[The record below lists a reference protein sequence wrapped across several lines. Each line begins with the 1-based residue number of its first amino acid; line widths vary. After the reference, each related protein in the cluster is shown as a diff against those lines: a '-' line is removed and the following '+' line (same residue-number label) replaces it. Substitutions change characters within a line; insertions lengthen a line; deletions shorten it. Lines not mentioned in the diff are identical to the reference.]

1 MFQRG
6 MTLSKS
12 TTYTNARA
20 KLKNLCEQVIST
32 REPIIIHRR
41 NAEDVALISADELES
56 IIETAHLIRSP
67 ANARRLLTAL
77 NRAQK
82 KTGSPTSMQ
91 QLKKLRCCFSS

>member
-1 MFQRG
+1 MFQRRI
-6 MTLSKS
+6 TLSKS

-20 KLKNLCEQVIST
+20 QLKNLCDQVIST

-82 KTGSPTSMQ
+82 KTGNPTSIQ
-91 QLKKLRCCFSS
+91 QLKKDLGFTKE